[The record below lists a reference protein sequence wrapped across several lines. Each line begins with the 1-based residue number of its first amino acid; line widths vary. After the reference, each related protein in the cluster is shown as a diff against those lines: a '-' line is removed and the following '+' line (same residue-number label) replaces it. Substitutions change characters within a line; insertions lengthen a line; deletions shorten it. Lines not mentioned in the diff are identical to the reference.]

1 MFGKKK
7 NTNVLTVMHYEG
19 LPNFN
24 QDFPCT
30 LTNEGNTLV
39 FETQSGNK
47 VNLPIDRIKQV
58 ERMPELNF
66 MGKYHNNALT
76 TAKSGVKWFTVIHY
90 QSANNSD
97 EYIAVWTVDFKSVK
111 FFENIT
117 KNLPTDEITL

>member
-7 NTNVLTVMHYEG
+7 ASNALRVIHYEG

-30 LTNEGNTLV
+30 LTNDGINLI
-39 FETQSGNK
+39 FETQTGNK
-47 VNLPIDRIKQV
+47 VNLPISKVNQI

-90 QSANNSD
+90 QSSKGSD
-97 EYIAVWTVDFKSVK
+97 EYIAIWTVDFKSAK
-111 FFENIT
+111 FFEEIESQLST
-117 KNLPTDEITL
+117 SEINL